1 MIIATAGHVDH
12 GKTLLVKALTGVDTD
27 RLPEEKARNLTID
40 LGFAY
45 MALDDDGVLGF
56 VDVPGHER
64 FVRNMLCGVA
74 SIDFVLFIVAADD
87 GPMPQTAEHLAIL
100 DLLGVG
106 RGAVALTK
114 IDRVDEDRLADA
126 EEEIE
131 IAFLGT
137 ALEGSPVF
145 PVSALTGDGIEALK
159 AHLVAAAGDI
169 ERRPTDGNFRLA
181 IDRSFTIVGAG
192 IVVTGTVFSGTAAV
206 GDRLVV
212 SHLAT
217 GAGTEARVRAIHAQD
232 RAAERGVAGDRCALN
247 LTGPDL
253 RLDEIGRG
261 DWVVAAAAH
270 NPARRIDARIRVII
284 DEVRPLRH
292 WTPVHVHLGA
302 TDVTGRVAVL
312 EGSEIAPG
320 ASALV
325 QLVLDRPIG
334 AWHGDGLILRDQS
347 ARRTIGGGRV
357 IDVFPP
363 PRGRARPQR
372 LAYLRAMDDP
382 DHGAALAALL
392 DQAATGL
399 DLEKMRLARN
409 LTPDEAEALWRA
421 SAMIRVGSGAEA
433 FGFSDRHWRA
443 LGDDIA
449 RALAD
454 WHRQR
459 PDSQGATAHN
469 LRTVMSLKL
478 APGVLGAVLPRIAE
492 AGAVSFDG
500 ARARLAAHAPKLQ
513 DADAKL
519 WQRVEPVLAEAGPR
533 SLTVAELAEQT
544 GDDAKRLESFLIR
557 AARLGLVS
565 QIGKTRFFTPA
576 VVRDLA
582 AIAERVAADNA
593 DGLLTPAEFRDL
605 SGIGRNLAIEVLEF
619 FDKARFT
626 RRGAAGRT
634 VLKPAAASSSAF
646 STLGGDIGWSRMRMP
661 TAS

>member
-45 MALDDDGVLGF
+45 MPIDDGVLGF

-87 GPMPQTAEHLAIL
+87 GPMPQTVEHLAIL
-100 DLLGVG
+100 DLLGVH

-114 IDRVDEDRLADA
+114 IDRVDEERRAEV

-145 PVSALTGDGIEALK
+145 PVSALTGDGMDALR
-159 AHLVAAAGDI
+159 AHLIATAGDI
-169 ERRPTDGNFRLA
+169 EARPTDGNFRLA
-181 IDRSFTIVGAG
+181 IDRAFTVVGAG
-192 IVVTGTVFSGTAAV
+192 VVVTGTVFSGAVAV
-206 GDRLVV
+206 GDQLVV
-212 SHLAT
+212 SHHGT
-217 GAGTEARVRAIHAQD
+217 GGRTEVRVRGIHAQD
-232 RAAERGVAGDRCALN
+232 RKSDRGVAGDRCALN
-247 LTGPDL
+247 LTGSDL
-253 RLDEIGRG
+253 RLDETGRG
-261 DWVVAAAAH
+261 DWVVAPEAH

-284 DEVRPLRH
+284 DEVKPLRH

-302 TDVTGRVAVL
+302 TDMTGRVAVL
-312 EGSEIAPG
+312 DGRDIAPG

-347 ARRTIGGGRV
+347 AQRTIGGGSV

-363 PRGRARPQR
+363 LRGRARPER
-372 LAYLRAMDDP
+372 LAYLRAMDNP
-382 DHGAALAALL
+382 DHRQALDALL
-392 DQAATGL
+392 AEAPLGL
-399 DLEKMRLARN
+399 DLEKVRLARN
-409 LTPDEAEALWRA
+409 LTPAEAEVLWSG
-421 SAMIRVGSGAEA
+421 SAMIRVGAGEET
-433 FGFSDRHWRA
+433 FGFADEHWRK
-443 LGDDIA
+443 LGEDIE

-454 WHRQR
+454 WHRER

-469 LRTVMSLKL
+469 LRTVMKLKL
-478 APGVLGAVLPRIAE
+478 RLGVLGAVLPRFAE
-492 AGAVSFDG
+492 AGAISFDG

-519 WQRVEPVLAEAGPR
+519 WQRVEPVLVDAGRR
-533 SLTVAELAEQT
+533 SLTVHELAEET
-544 GDDAKRLESFLIR
+544 GDDARRLESFLVR
-557 AARLGLVS
+557 AARLGLVT
-565 QIGKTRFFTPA
+565 QIGKTRFFTPII
-576 VVRDLA
+576 VRELA
-582 AIAERVAADNA
+582 EIAERVASDNP
-593 DGLLTPAEFRDL
+593 DGLLTPAEFRDG

-634 VLKPAAASSSAF
+634 VLKPPEEVFGA
-646 STLGGDIGWSRMRMP
+646 
-661 TAS
+661 

>member
-45 MALDDDGVLGF
+45 MPLDDGAVLGF

-87 GPMPQTAEHLAIL
+87 GPMPQTVEHLAIL
-100 DLLGVG
+100 DLLGVD

-114 IDRVDEDRLADA
+114 IDRVDDA
-126 EEEIE
+126 RRAEVAEEIE

-137 ALEGSPVF
+137 ALEGSPVL
-145 PVSALTGDGIEALK
+145 PVSALTGDGIEALRS
-159 AHLVAAAGDI
+159 HLAAVAGDI
-169 ERRPTDGNFRLA
+169 ASRPTDGNFRLA
-181 IDRSFTIVGAG
+181 VDRGFTIVGAG
-192 IVVTGTVFSGTAAV
+192 IVVTGTVFSGAAAV
-206 GDRLVV
+206 GDQLVV
-212 SHLAT
+212 THHGT
-217 GAGTEARVRAIHAQD
+217 GRRTEVRVRAIQAQD
-232 RAAERGVAGDRCALN
+232 RKSERGVAGDRCALN

-261 DWVVAAAAH
+261 DWVTGAHAH
-270 NPARRIDARIRVII
+270 NPARRIDARIRVVI
-284 DEVRPLRH
+284 DEVKPLRH

-302 TDVTGRVAVL
+302 ADVTGRVAVL
-312 EGSEIAPG
+312 EGGEIAPG

-347 ARRTIGGGRV
+347 ARRTVGGGSV

-363 PRGRARPQR
+363 PRGRARPGR
-372 LAYLRAMDDP
+372 LAYLRAMDDA
-382 DHGAALAALL
+382 DHGAALEALL
-392 DQAATGL
+392 AQAPLGL

-409 LTPDEAEALWRA
+409 LTPDEAAALWRA
-421 SAMIRVGSGAEA
+421 SPMIRLGAGDEA
-433 FGFSDRHWRA
+433 FGLSTQHWVRI
-443 LGDDIA
+443 GEDIE

-454 WHRQR
+454 WHRAR

-478 APGVLGAVLPRIAE
+478 HPGVLGAVLPRIAE
-492 AGAVSFDG
+492 GGAISFDG

-513 DADAKL
+513 DADAEL
-519 WQRVEPVLAEAGPR
+519 WRRVEPVLGDAGLR
-533 SLTVAELAEQT
+533 SLTVAELAEAT
-544 GDDAKRLESFLIR
+544 GDDARRLETFLVR
-557 AARLGLVS
+557 AARLGLVTR
-565 QIGKTRFFTPA
+565 IGKTRFFTPGA
-576 VVRDLA
+576 VRELA
-582 AIAERVAADNA
+582 AIAERVAGD
-593 DGLLTPAEFRDL
+593 DPDRLLSPAAFRDG

-626 RRGAAGRT
+626 RRSASGRT
-634 VLKPAAASSSAF
+634 VLKPAEEVF
-646 STLGGDIGWSRMRMP
+646 GGG
-661 TAS
+661 